1 MSNISV
7 NISTDLK
14 NKISKIAQKSG
25 RSLDECIAL
34 ALSEYAENYE
44 DTYKTD
50 LCSVDNLERSFFLSI
65 GE

>member
-1 MSNISV
+1 MSHISINIS
-7 NISTDLK
+7 SELK
-14 NKISKIAQKSG
+14 DKISKIAQKSG
-25 RSLDECIAL
+25 RSLDECVAL
-34 ALSEYAENYE
+34 ALNEYAENFE

>member
-1 MSNISV
+1 MSHISINIS
-7 NISTDLK
+7 SELK
-14 NKISKIAQKSG
+14 DKISKIAQKSG
-25 RSLDECIAL
+25 RSLDECVAL
-34 ALSEYAENYE
+34 ALSEYAENFE